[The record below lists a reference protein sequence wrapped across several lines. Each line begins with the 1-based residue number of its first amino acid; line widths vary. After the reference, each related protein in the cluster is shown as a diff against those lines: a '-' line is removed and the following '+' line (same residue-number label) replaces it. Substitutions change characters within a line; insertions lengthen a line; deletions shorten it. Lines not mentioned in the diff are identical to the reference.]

1 MGSAAII
8 VLDTHRWV
16 WGVDNNAR
24 LTQKH
29 QDWIQQY
36 QSQGLGVSI
45 IYCWEV
51 AKLVELGRLTL
62 SLAVDEWLAAAL
74 ADAGVQQLELTI
86 PIIIESTK
94 LTGFHRHPADQIIV
108 ATAKI
113 HECPVLMADAKILA
127 FPEVQTLK

>member
-1 MGSAAII
+1 MI
-8 VLDTHRWV
+8 VLETHIWV
-16 WGVDNNAR
+16 WWVDNNGR

-45 IYCWEV
+45 ISCWEV

-62 SLAVDEWLAAAL
+62 SVVVDEWLAAAS
-74 ADAGVQQLELTI
+74 AYPGVQQLELTI
-86 PIIIESTK
+86 PIIESTK

-113 HECPVLMADAKILA
+113 HECPVLTADAKILA
-127 FPEVQTLK
+127 YPQEQTLK

>member
-1 MGSAAII
+1 LGSAAII

-45 IYCWEV
+45 ISCWEV
-51 AKLVELGRLTL
+51 AKLVELGTLTL

-74 ADAGVQQLELTI
+74 ADPAVQQLELTI
-86 PIIIESTK
+86 PIIIQSTK
-94 LTGFHRHPADQIIV
+94 LTGFHRHPADQLIV

-113 HECPVLMADAKILA
+113 HGCPVLTADAKILA
-127 FPEVQTLK
+127 YPQEQTLK